1 MQVSWAQS
9 LKEARALLSR
19 GSYDCAV
26 LDRMLPD
33 GSGVDLCSHIKATTT
48 IPVIL
53 QTAKNQLDDKVEG
66 FGVGADDYLAKP
78 YDLGEL
84 VLRIHAVTQRN
95 ALQDRIQWR
104 NFTFDFTRGDVMRD
118 GEHIHLSATQL
129 LIIQILFAYRGAIV
143 TRSDLLDKV
152 R

>member
-9 LKEARALLSR
+9 IKEARTLLSR

-48 IPVIL
+48 LPVIL

-78 YDLGEL
+78 YDL
-84 VLRIHAVTQRN
+84 
-95 ALQDRIQWR
+95 
-104 NFTFDFTRGDVMRD
+104 
-118 GEHIHLSATQL
+118 
-129 LIIQILFAYRGAIV
+129 
-143 TRSDLLDKV
+143 
-152 R
+152 